1 LGGKRLADSQAMDE
15 LPYDGLI
22 LFNQSASRKY
32 LNAAERQRF
41 IEAAR
46 GAPPKIQLS
55 LRDATT
61 RP

>member
-1 LGGKRLADSQAMDE
+1 MDE

-22 LFNQSASRKY
+22 LFNQSGSRKY